1 MVLADEVY
9 GDLAYE
15 GPVAPMATLDLDA
28 DHLLLEPVE
37 SVSRAWLARRMD
49 GRGSTPRLDAALAAI
64 KKLADGRLCSP
75 GPMQHAV
82 APALTG
88 DRSHQTRSARH
99 CANAPLT
106 SSRLNAIEGMSCV
119 TPRGA
124 FYAMPKVALP
134 AGRTDADYV
143 LALLCATGIL
153 CVHGSTAR
161 RPMRDSSACFSP
173 RQANW
178 IRSTTISPRSRV
190 SI

>member
-9 GDLAYE
+9 GDWRMRDRLRRWQRSIS
-15 GPVAPMATLDLDA
+15 TRRSS
-28 DHLLLEPVE
+28 LLEPVE
-37 SVSRAWLARRMD
+37 SVSRARLACRMD

-88 DRSHQTRSARH
+88 DRSHQTAFRAALRERAS
-99 CANAPLT
+99 LT

-134 AGRTDADYV
+134 DGRTDADYV

-161 RPMRDSSACFSP
+161 RLMIFRLVFLASP
-173 RQANW
+173 GELD
-178 IRSTTISPRSRV
+178 RSRRYRRV
-190 SI
+190 HG